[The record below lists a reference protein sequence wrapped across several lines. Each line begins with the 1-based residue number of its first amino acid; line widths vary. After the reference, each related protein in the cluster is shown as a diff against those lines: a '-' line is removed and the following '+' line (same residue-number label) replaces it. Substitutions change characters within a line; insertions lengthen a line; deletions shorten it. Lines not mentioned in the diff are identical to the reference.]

1 MYEKTHPKLTHS
13 PDPCSCSGETA
24 IQKSREVIEKY
35 YSEPV
40 LTEYYGEATVTGW
53 HQAYEEIPDNE
64 GMLES
69 HKEFILDKLANAQA
83 EMTLQEAMGH

>member
-1 MYEKTHPKLTHS
+1 MIIASCGDGKT
-13 PDPCSCSGETA
+13 G
-24 IQKSREVIEKY
+24 IQKSREVIETY
-35 YSEPV
+35 YSKPV
-40 LTEYYGEATVTGW
+40 LKEYYGEADVSGW

-83 EMTLQEAMGH
+83 EMAIQEAMGH

>member
-1 MYEKTHPKLTHS
+1 MKKLILSALTLLILAACNGKT
-13 PDPCSCSGETA
+13 EV
-24 IQKSREVIEKY
+24 QESREIIEKY

-40 LTEYYGEATVTGW
+40 LKQYYGEAVVSGW
-53 HQAYEEIPDNE
+53 HQAYEDIPDNE

-83 EMTLQEAMGH
+83 EIAIQEAMK